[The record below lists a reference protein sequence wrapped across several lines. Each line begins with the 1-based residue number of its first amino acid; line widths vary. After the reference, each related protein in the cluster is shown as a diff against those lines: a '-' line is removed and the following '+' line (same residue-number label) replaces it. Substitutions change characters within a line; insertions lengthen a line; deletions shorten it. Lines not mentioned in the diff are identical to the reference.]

1 MVLDRR
7 GRTLAVF
14 LVLMFFAGV
23 AAGLVT
29 FSLALTL
36 YPGPGEG
43 QLALVSA
50 QVTGDML
57 GSTIVA
63 TINNTGT
70 RAIVIDQVAVL
81 GVNYTLSPESFG
93 VPPVSGWWGLVVDG
107 VNGTSLGIGKTGTLY
122 INSSGRID
130 PAEISPVSVVSKDG
144 TLLFFN
150 VTKT

>member
-1 MVLDRR
+1 MVSDRR

-23 AAGLVT
+23 AAGLVA
-29 FSLALTL
+29 FSLALTF

-57 GSTIVA
+57 SSTIVA

-70 RAIVIDQVAVL
+70 RALVI
-81 GVNYTLSPESFG
+81 
-93 VPPVSGWWGLVVDG
+93 
-107 VNGTSLGIGKTGTLY
+107 
-122 INSSGRID
+122 
-130 PAEISPVSVVSKDG
+130 
-144 TLLFFN
+144 
-150 VTKT
+150 